1 MHACP
6 GEPLMIKFRISQNHI
21 LFHYFCKG
29 TQFFHYFSRELNF
42 LKRGFEKLWVR
53 FDLLV
58 KMQILQFETAK
69 NLTFNQNI
77 QSNPYKLRRL
87 NMQGFPHGLP
97 KSAIFMHKKR
107 TLPPRLGFKVST
119 AINVGFLTYYSG
131 RVGARTWGP
140 PVCIST
146 NQAIQKQANLTKA

>member
-6 GEPLMIKFRISQNHI
+6 GEPLMIKFRFSQNRI
-21 LFHYFCKG
+21 LFHYFFEG
-29 TQFFHYFSRELNF
+29 TLF

-69 NLTFNQNI
+69 KLTLKQNI